1 MSNMPVSDI
10 ESTRR
15 REDMLREL
23 NIYPLWQRRAPLEV
37 VSAEC
42 DMIEAEE
49 VAEIISTETAPQQEA
64 LQKTQSAVDASVMS
78 WASLKK
84 TVKNCSA
91 CSLRAGCLQT
101 VFGSGDENADWLFVG
116 SWPTEDD
123 ESSGQPFSGAA
134 GQLLDNMLA
143 AIKLKRDAKVY
154 LSNVVKC
161 SGSITRGPQAPQI
174 AQCAPYLARQIQL
187 LKPKL
192 IVVLG
197 HSAATAMLGEDREW
211 GSLLGKMHE
220 YKSVTE
226 KGTSATIPL
235 IITHHPAA
243 LLLSPLNKAQT
254 WRDLCLARDTM
265 QALMQI

>member
-1 MSNMPVSDI
+1 MNNLPVSDL

-23 NIYPLWQRRAPLEV
+23 NIYPLWQRRAPLEGI
-37 VSAEC
+37 SAER
-42 DMIEAEE
+42 DLVEDAAVTE
-49 VAEIISTETAPQQEA
+49 VIPVVAAPQKEP
-64 LQKTQSAVDASVMS
+64 KVAVDVSIMS
-78 WASLKK
+78 WAALKK

-101 VFGSGDENADWLFVG
+101 VFGSGDEHADWLFVG

-143 AIKLKRDAKVY
+143 AIKLKRDARVY
-154 LSNVVKC
+154 LTDVVKC
-161 SGSITRGPQAPQI
+161 SGSITRGPQAAQI

-211 GSLLGKMHE
+211 SSLLGKMHE

-226 KGTSATIPL
+226 NGTSVTIPL
-235 IITHHPAA
+235 IITHHPTA

-265 QALMQI
+265 QELMQI